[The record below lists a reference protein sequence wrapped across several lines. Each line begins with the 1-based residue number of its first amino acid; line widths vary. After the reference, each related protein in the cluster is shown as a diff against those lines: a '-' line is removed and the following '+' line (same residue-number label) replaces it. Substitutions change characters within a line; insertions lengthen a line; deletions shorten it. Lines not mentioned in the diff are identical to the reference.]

1 MKNAPLLIGGIK
13 WKIQE
18 SWLQR
23 TAFRKKLPKTSKN
36 FPPIFEN
43 AQTGGKLSLK
53 YWNTSI

>member
-23 TAFRKKLPKTSKN
+23 TAFRNKLPKTSKN

-43 AQTGGKLSLK
+43 AQIGEKLSLNCL
-53 YWNTSI
+53 NTMI